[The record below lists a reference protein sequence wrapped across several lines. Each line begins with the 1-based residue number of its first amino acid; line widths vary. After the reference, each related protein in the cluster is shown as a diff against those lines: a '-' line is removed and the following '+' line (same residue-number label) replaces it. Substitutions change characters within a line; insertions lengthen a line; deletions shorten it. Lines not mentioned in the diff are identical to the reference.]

1 MKRLVNNI
9 IGSALISFLVL
20 TGLCAASPSAPT
32 VEDLYPGLASQ
43 SLKFAQPAKL
53 PKGTLL
59 TAGSLTIQEAEI
71 IRAVSQAGPEMK
83 KQLAHNAFFLLENLA
98 TSKLLL
104 QEAYQA
110 GNKKEKDEHQVIMK
124 FIGEK
129 VKADPVTENE
139 LKTFYNENRDL
150 FGGAPLEQVKEALKG
165 HLAQQK
171 RQEALQAYIQ
181 NLGQRSVILVDA
193 EWVKKQSLLARDNPV
208 DRARLSGRPSLI
220 DFGATGCGPCDMM
233 TPILD
238 KLKKKY
244 QGKLNVLFV
253 HVQEEKVF
261 SSRYGIRSIPVQVFF
276 DKNGT
281 EFFRHTG
288 FFPELE
294 IERKLAQLGLAN

>member
-1 MKRLVNNI
+1 MNHL
-9 IGSALISFLVL
+9 LIKFFSLAMISLLAL
-20 TGLCAASPSAPT
+20 TGLSSASPSAPT
-32 VEDLYPGLASQ
+32 IEDLYPGLASQ
-43 SLKFAQPAKL
+43 SLKFAQPARL

-71 IRAVSQAGPEMK
+71 TRAVGQAGPEIK
-83 KQLAHNAFFLLENLA
+83 KQLLKNAFFLLENLA

-110 GNKKEKDEHQVIMK
+110 GAKKEKDENQVLMK
-124 FIGEK
+124 FLGEK
-129 VKADPVTENE
+129 VKTDPVSDQE
-139 LKTFYNENRDL
+139 LKTFYNQNREMI
-150 FGGAPLEQVKEALKG
+150 GGATLEQVKDMLKG
-165 HLAQQK
+165 YLAQQK
-171 RQEALQAYIQ
+171 KQEAVQTYIQ
-181 NLGQRSVILVDA
+181 NLGQRLIIRVDE

-208 DRARLSGRPSLI
+208 DQARLTGRPSLI

-253 HVQEEKVF
+253 HVQEEKIL
-261 SSRYGIRSIPVQVFF
+261 SARYGIRSIPVQIFF

-281 EFFRHTG
+281 EVFRHTG
-288 FFPELE
+288 FFPEAELE
-294 IERKLAQLGLAN
+294 KKLAQFQLL

>member
-1 MKRLVNNI
+1 M
-9 IGSALISFLVL
+9 ISLLAL
-20 TGLCAASPSAPT
+20 TGLSSASPSAPT
-32 VEDLYPGLASQ
+32 IEDLYPGLASQ
-43 SLKFAQPAKL
+43 SLKFAQPARL

-71 IRAVSQAGPEMK
+71 TRAVGQAGPEIK
-83 KQLAHNAFFLLENLA
+83 KQLLKNAFFLLENLA

-110 GNKKEKDEHQVIMK
+110 GAKKEKDENQVLMK
-124 FIGEK
+124 FLGEK
-129 VKADPVTENE
+129 VKTDPVSDQE
-139 LKTFYNENRDL
+139 LKTFYNQNREMI
-150 FGGAPLEQVKEALKG
+150 GGATLEQVKDMLKG
-165 HLAQQK
+165 YLAQQK
-171 RQEALQAYIQ
+171 KQEAVQTYIQ
-181 NLGQRSVILVDA
+181 NLGQRLIIRVDE

-208 DRARLSGRPSLI
+208 DQARLTGRPSLI

-253 HVQEEKVF
+253 HVQEEKIL
-261 SSRYGIRSIPVQVFF
+261 SARYGIRSIPVQIFF

-281 EFFRHTG
+281 EVFRHTG
-288 FFPELE
+288 FFPEAELE
-294 IERKLAQLGLAN
+294 KKLAQFQLL